1 MEIGLLLIRAV
12 LALIL
17 FTHAA
22 QKLFGWFS
30 GNGLT
35 RQGQLFESLGLR
47 PGGAMVA
54 VAGISELVAATLLLL
69 GFLTPLGA
77 LMAAGTMTVAG
88 VTMHL
93 NSGKFWN
100 VAGGGEYPYV
110 LAAFAASLAFTGA
123 GPLSVDAVAADVF
136 GSGYALIAEPEP
148 RVGVLV
154 VVLAAAVTVPFAAL
168 IRKNRTNNREELQ

>member
-1 MEIGLLLIRAV
+1 MDIGLLLIRAV

-30 GNGLT
+30 GNGLR
-35 RQGQLFESLGLR
+35 RQGKLFDSLGLR
-47 PGGAMVA
+47 PGRAMVA
-54 VAGISELVAATLLLL
+54 VAGISELVAAVLLLL

-110 LAAFAASLAFTGA
+110 LAAFAAALAFTGA
-123 GPLSVDAVAADVF
+123 GSLSVDAAAAQSF
-136 GSGYALIAEPEP
+136 GSGFALLAEPAP
-148 RVGVLV
+148 WVGAVVLV
-154 VVLAAAVTVPFAAL
+154 LSAVAALPFAAL
-168 IRKNRTNNREELQ
+168 IRRSRPDQEEPP